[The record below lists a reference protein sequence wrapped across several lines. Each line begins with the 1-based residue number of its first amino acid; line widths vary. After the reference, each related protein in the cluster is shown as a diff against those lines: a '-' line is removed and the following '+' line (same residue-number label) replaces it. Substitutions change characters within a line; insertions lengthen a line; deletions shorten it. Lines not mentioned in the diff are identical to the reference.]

1 MVLGIFYQKKRK
13 KQRKEDTR
21 RKNKKINTKKPMVL
35 NKKIPGKFR
44 GRKNNYLDSFEN
56 IKETTARP
64 AQIKH
69 QPDQIAKSP

>member
-1 MVLGIFYQKKRK
+1 
-13 KQRKEDTR
+13 
-21 RKNKKINTKKPMVL
+21 MVL
-35 NKKIPGKFR
+35 NKKILGKFR